1 MKKTLLTALMGTAVA
16 VSAIAQG
23 TLNFDNF
30 VDPTAQKPIYAP
42 NPANPG
48 QQQIGQAANGVPVGG
63 TVYGGPLLQDPAGT
77 RYVAQLWAGPA
88 GTLDSTALTLQ
99 TSSPFAYQGA
109 GNVFPAGIFAE
120 VDGVVIA
127 GIAAGSQAT
136 LQIRAYDTTTGSS
149 YALAS
154 ISGASALFQSG
165 PLGGTSPGGP
175 VIPPDTATQGGFT
188 SFSLTAVPEPGTFAL
203 AGLGAAALLIFRRRK

>member
-30 VDPTAQKPIYAP
+30 VDPTAAKPIYGV
-42 NPANPG
+42 NPAAPG
-48 QQQIGQAANGVPVGG
+48 VQQVGQAANGVPIGG

-77 RYVAQLWAGPA
+77 RYVAQLWAGAA
-88 GTLDSTALTLQ
+88 GVIDSSALTLQ

-120 VDGVVIA
+120 VDGVIIA

-136 LQIRAYDTTTGSS
+136 LQVRVIDTQNSAVG
-149 YALAS
+149 
-154 ISGASALFQSG
+154 GASALFQSG
-165 PLGGTSPGGP
+165 ALGGTSPGGP
-175 VIPPDTATQGGFT
+175 VIPPDTATQAGFT
-188 SFSLTAVPEPGTFAL
+188 SFSLAAVPEPGTFAL